1 MFLSKD
7 ELFGSHHCPSSKH
20 RNLSGSE
27 GHADA
32 TWDHKNRIILYSI
45 PPLPK
50 STGALELR
58 KYSNLDYTVHERFLS

>member
-1 MFLSKD
+1 MLLGNPQYWTADVKNSVAVFLSKD
-7 ELFGSHHCPSSKH
+7 ELFGSYHCPSSKH

-45 PPLPK
+45 PP
-50 STGALELR
+50 SQNQLEP
-58 KYSNLDYTVHERFLS
+58 